1 MRAPDKIVLL
11 SMALTGGLGLV
22 EVGLWSVFGLL
33 VFLAAGLDALFDTF
47 TSLCVWVGLRVSRRP
62 ADRNHQYGH
71 GQAEMLVS
79 LLLSCVLILAAV
91 RIILLSFQGSEPAE
105 PPVWLLLVAGVTI
118 PLFSILGITKLRIGR
133 EWDNP
138 SVVADGY
145 HTLSDALASILV
157 LTTIVFVRMGRRWMD
172 ALSSFFISLLLMYW
186 GICVGREAVGSL
198 MGEAPKDFTSEVRKA
213 CLGVRGVRSYH
224 RCRARKVGSK
234 IYADLHLQVDPSLSV
249 EKAHEVASEVERRLK
264 RRMPGLSSVVVHV
277 EPSKR
282 WKKDV
287 Q

>member
-145 HTLSDALASILV
+145 HTLSDALASIL
-157 LTTIVFVRMGRRWMD
+157 
-172 ALSSFFISLLLMYW
+172 
-186 GICVGREAVGSL
+186 
-198 MGEAPKDFTSEVRKA
+198 
-213 CLGVRGVRSYH
+213 
-224 RCRARKVGSK
+224 
-234 IYADLHLQVDPSLSV
+234 
-249 EKAHEVASEVERRLK
+249 
-264 RRMPGLSSVVVHV
+264 
-277 EPSKR
+277 
-282 WKKDV
+282 
-287 Q
+287 